1 MASPIETT
9 WARATVLIETAG
21 GRRGTGFFVGRSVGE
36 NQWKIWLVTNKHV
49 LDADSGRRKAMN
61 AVRLHLNI
69 ETNGVLA
76 GQIVDYPLLGP
87 NGAVWHE
94 HPIED
99 IDVLAID
106 AVPLFDQTKD
116 LANRFAPEDLFAL
129 AAMRKELDISA
140 GEEIVT
146 VGYPIGIRQGRT
158 NLPLLRQGIIAT
170 RIGEE
175 LHEEVPMPGG
185 TRIRRSRAFLIDG
198 ATIPGS
204 SGSPVILKPVT
215 GRHQG
220 NAIMMGSTPAV
231 LLGIVAET
239 RFAPI
244 NVGDGTVIPGFA
256 GLGFVFEV
264 ETIQE
269 VLNLF

>member
-1 MASPIETT
+1 MASPIETS
-9 WARATVLIETAG
+9 WARSTVLIETPNG
-21 GRRGTGFFVGRSVGE
+21 GRGTGFLVGRNLGAD
-36 NQWKIWLVTNKHV
+36 QWRVLLVTNKHV
-49 LDADSGRRKAMN
+49 LDQDAAKRATMKA
-61 AVRLHLNI
+61 VKLHINI
-69 ETNGVLA
+69 EDASGLHGRV
-76 GQIVDYPLLGP
+76 VDYPLQAASGQL
-87 NGAVWHE
+87 WRE
-94 HPIED
+94 HPTAD

-106 AVPLFDQTKD
+106 AVPLFNGTKNIGNKFV
-116 LANRFAPEDLFAL
+116 AEDLFAPE
-129 AAMRKELDISA
+129 AKRKELDITA

-146 VGYPIGIRQGRT
+146 VGYPSGLRQGKT
-158 NLPLLRQGIIAT
+158 NLPLIRQGIIAT

-175 LHEEVPMPGG
+175 LHEEVPTASGVM
-185 TRIRRSRAFLIDG
+185 IRKSRAFLIDG

-220 NAIMMGSTPAV
+220 NAIVMGGTPAV

-244 NVGDGTVIPGFA
+244 SVSGGAIPGFA
-256 GLGFVFEV
+256 GLGFAFEV

-269 VLNLF
+269 VMDLF